1 MTVSTDNPSVAFLE
15 ALAVDPVL
23 IEELSGLSF
32 SGTGT
37 RRICLHKSEAS
48 PLHVM
53 LVESK
58 PEQVFPA
65 HFHSDSDEVSVA
77 VSGQLEVV
85 VWKDGHNMKPEKL
98 ILGGGQGD
106 VPVSLIPKGVTHTTK
121 AVGGNCI
128 YLEVKLG
135 PFSKDALVEVSRSD
149 LASV

>member
-1 MTVSTDNPSVAFLE
+1 MTVSNDNPSVAFLN
-15 ALAVDPVL
+15 ALAVDPAL
-23 IEELSGLSF
+23 IEELSELAF

-48 PLHVM
+48 LLHVM

-58 PEQVFPA
+58 PEQSFPA

-77 VSGQLEVV
+77 VSGQLEIV
-85 VWKDGHNMKPEKL
+85 VWKDGHGEKPEKL
-98 ILGGGQGD
+98 ILGGGHGG
-106 VPVSLIPKGVTHTTK
+106 VPVSLIPKGVTHTTQ

-135 PFSKDALVEVSRSD
+135 PFLKDALVQVSSAD